1 MCDCSEAGRRPGI
14 RPWKERRRKAEGREL
29 GVDSQRDSMSEGS
42 QAAAGHRC
50 LARLGGLRCFGSG
63 FTGVG
68 PEGRRGGGGGHCYL
82 PQMRVLQEGRRV
94 TTSDYLLN
102 PQECLLFALFFVPL
116 VFNGLLYGHMCGN

>member
-42 QAAAGHRC
+42 QAAAGHRRS
-50 LARLGGLRCFGSG
+50 ARLGACDALVLGSQVWGLRE
-63 FTGVG
+63 
-68 PEGRRGGGGGHCYL
+68 EGGRGGHCYL